1 MLGQSTNIE
10 RSTVE
15 QVRAKIARLREETRE
30 AQGAKA
36 YDFDK
41 RLAQIKAKEDEIR
54 AERKAKRK
62 ALREAQRM
70 EIAKSN
76 EVEMAENDDMAH
88 MMGFSGFGTTK
99 K

>member
-1 MLGQSTNIE
+1 MLGQSTSIE

-41 RLAQIKAKEDEIR
+41 RLAQIKANEDAIK

-62 ALREAQRM
+62 ALRETQRM
-70 EIAKSN
+70 QLARSN
-76 EVEMAENDDMAH
+76 DMETADNGDMAR